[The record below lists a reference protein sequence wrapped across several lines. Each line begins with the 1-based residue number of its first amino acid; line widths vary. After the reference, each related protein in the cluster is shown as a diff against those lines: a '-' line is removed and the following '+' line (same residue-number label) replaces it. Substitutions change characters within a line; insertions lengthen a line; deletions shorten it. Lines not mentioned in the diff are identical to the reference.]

1 MMKRTLVI
9 HGAFGQKA
17 LAREVRDWSRTV
29 VVEVDARLPEKLRRQ
44 GAEVIPGTVLSE
56 ERATEISMR
65 RAQEM
70 LDAFLDERAPAPGLN
85 TTREFRSACLS
96 LTGMRLLIPY
106 VRTLLEAA
114 EIMKRGPWER
124 IVISPGAGVCTSA
137 WEKVGR
143 HFDVPVKVL
152 DMDRQQPPALW
163 MLQRRFRR
171 WRLKRQAG
179 QAGRPRPF
187 QLPEA
192 RAGDALLCVD
202 PRLMPILGEAGAKAG
217 WRAAPR
223 LGGAAPEAL
232 APLRQRYQDWWQGWW
247 RVWEAEHAQAREL
260 SDHEGIRTV
269 GDWMCEHVY
278 AKHAAAL
285 DQARA
290 HLKEL
295 RPQRILLGSI
305 LGMLELMWVVAARE
319 LGIQV
324 VAYTLD
330 DPIHP
335 KLCFT
340 PDVLLVDDLKHERL
354 ARERGL
360 GDRMVYV
367 RTHRPMPQPVEA
379 NSAERAGTRPQ
390 IVLAASFYLGHTP
403 MVPSDTVLWASEVLV
418 EAARQMPE
426 ADFAIKLHPIRER
439 PDPRFYLDGF
449 HHLHLWQTEM
459 HFQSLRPPAN
469 ARLIMPEAR
478 LSELLP
484 TTSVMLHLN
493 SYAALEACSAGV
505 PVICLSPSNFLCSLN
520 LRIMHQHGAVKLARN
535 ASELIT
541 AIRLL
546 LGDASARSE
555 QIEVQKQFLA
565 HHYPE
570 EAPGLVEALASS
582 AI

>member
-1 MMKRTLVI
+1 MKRTLVI

-44 GAEVIPGTVLSE
+44 GAEIISGPLLPSDARE
-56 ERATEISMR
+56 ATMR
-65 RAQEM
+65 RAQEL
-70 LDAFLDERAPAPGLN
+70 LDAFLDDRAPVAGLN

-152 DMDRQQPPALW
+152 GMDRQQPPALW
-163 MLQRRFRR
+163 MMKRRFQR

-192 RAGDALLCVD
+192 RAGDAHLCVD

-247 RVWEAEHAQAREL
+247 DVWTAENAKAGGL
-260 SDHEGIRTV
+260 SDHEGIRSV
-269 GDWMCEHVY
+269 GDWMSEHVY

-290 HLKEL
+290 HLAEL
-295 RPQRILLGSI
+295 RPQRILLGSV
-305 LGMLELMWVVAARE
+305 LGMLELMWVLAARE

-330 DPIHP
+330 DPIDP

-340 PDVLLVDDLKHERL
+340 PDVLLVDDLKHEWV

-360 GDRMVYV
+360 GDRLVHV
-367 RTHRPMPQPVEA
+367 RTHRPMPKPVTA
-379 NSAERAGTRPQ
+379 NRAAQAGSRPQ
-390 IVLAASFYLGHTP
+390 IVLAASFYLGHTL
-403 MVPSDTVLWASEVLV
+403 MVPSETILWTSELVV

-426 ADFAIKLHPIRER
+426 ADFAIKFHPIRER

-449 HHLHLWQTEM
+449 HHLHLWQAEM

-469 ARLIMPEAR
+469 ARLIMPEVR

-484 TTSVMLHLN
+484 TTSILLHLN
-493 SYAALEACSAGV
+493 SYASLEACSAEV
-505 PVICLSPSNFLCSLN
+505 PVICLSPTADYCGIN
-520 LRIMHQHGAVKLARN
+520 LQIMEQHGALKLARN
-535 ASELIT
+535 ASELATEIR
-541 AIRLL
+541 RLL
-546 LGDASARSE
+546 GNGSARTE
-555 QIEVQKQFLA
+555 QIEIQKHFMARQ
-565 HHYPE
+565 YPE
-570 EAPGLVEALASS
+570 EAAGLVEALARD